1 MTTITK
7 EWFFFDPFNESSIS
21 IFHNITNKTGIIF
34 FNKNFLKNE
43 QELSKIQKY
52 VLICKK
58 KKIPFLIYASF
69 YWAIKY
75 RAFGLY
81 LPINLKKISLNTRI
95 SIFKYK
101 NQLTLSTS
109 VHNLKEI
116 KLSMFLNFS
125 FIFISPVFKTKSH
138 KNMRPLNRIKFINLS
153 KYPTSLIFALG
164 GITKKNYPLIKNK
177 FLKGFGGITHF
188 NEMKNHDKN

>member
-1 MTTITK
+1 MKINTK

-34 FNKNFLKNE
+34 FNKNFMNNE
-43 QELSKIQKY
+43 QQLSKIRKY
-52 VLICKK
+52 VLICKR
-58 KKIPFLIYASF
+58 KKIPFLIHASY

-75 RAFGLY
+75 KAFGLY
-81 LPINLKKISLNTRI
+81 LPVNHKHMSLNTRI
-95 SIFKYK
+95 SIFKYR
-101 NQLTLSTS
+101 NQLFLSTS
-109 VHNLKEI
+109 VHNLREI
-116 KLSMFLNFS
+116 KLSLFLNFS

-138 KNMRPLNRIKFINLS
+138 KNMQPLNRIKFINLS
-153 KYPTSLIFALG
+153 KYPPSFVFALG

-188 NEMKNHDKN
+188 NGIKNRGKN